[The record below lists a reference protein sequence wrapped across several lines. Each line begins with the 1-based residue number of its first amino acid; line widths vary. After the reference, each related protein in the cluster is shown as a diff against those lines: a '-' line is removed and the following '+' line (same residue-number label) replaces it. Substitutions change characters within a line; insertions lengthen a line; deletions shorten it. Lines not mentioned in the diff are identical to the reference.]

1 MLYACVF
8 TVLVCGVMYLLYD
21 RGLAAAKNIRA
32 LLFVF
37 RPGKTSHRFT
47 LDAYTGWVRHGVR
60 FREGR
65 ICAFTLDARLTGG
78 DAECLL
84 LDRDKRPLL
93 RLTPQS
99 PAGAVRLEAGRYIL
113 RWTFQKAS
121 GTCALR
127 WQTGHR

>member
-1 MLYACVF
+1 MLYVCILTA
-8 TVLVCGVMYLLYD
+8 LVCGGVYLLYGRD
-21 RGLAAAKNIRA
+21 LAAAKDIRA
-32 LLFVF
+32 FLFVF

-47 LDAYTGWVRHGVR
+47 LDACTGWVRHGVR
-60 FREGR
+60 FRESR
-65 ICAFTLDARLTGG
+65 TCAFTLDARLTGG

-84 LDRDKRPLL
+84 LGRDKQPLL

-99 PAGAVRLEAGRYIL
+99 PAGEVRLEAGRYIL